1 MNKCKIIIN
10 PLNYTL
16 SLIQVEN
23 LSAEYFGQCMEV
35 VKGDELEIEFD
46 SITSKNQFLE
56 ILDKTFKKKAC

>member
-10 PLNYTL
+10 PLSYTL